1 MSAHTY
7 WWIAL
12 VLGLIV
18 AVVAVAL
25 LQVFLNQ
32 VHRIERGS
40 GAVWQAGKEVA
51 RNTATTW
58 LLAETSARLGELTE
72 EAGRHGQL
80 LRGEGA
86 PAGAPPSGE
95 DRATTASQSAG
106 GAR

>member
-1 MSAHTY
+1 MSDHTY

-12 VLGLIV
+12 ALGLIV

-25 LQVFLNQ
+25 LQVFLTQ
-32 VHRIERGS
+32 VHRIERGA

-72 EAGRHGQL
+72 EAGLHGQL
-80 LRGEGA
+80 LRGEGT
-86 PAGAPPSGE
+86 PATSPRSGE
-95 DRATTASQSAG
+95 ERATATSRSVG
-106 GAR
+106 GAW